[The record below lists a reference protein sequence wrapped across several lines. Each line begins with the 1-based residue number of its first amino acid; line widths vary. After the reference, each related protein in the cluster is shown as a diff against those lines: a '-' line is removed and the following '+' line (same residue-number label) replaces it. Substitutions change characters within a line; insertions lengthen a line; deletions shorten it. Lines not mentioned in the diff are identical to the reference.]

1 MESLDIAHWLGCLSS
16 MISSEQCR
24 AARAWLGWS
33 QEDLAG
39 SAKVSLS
46 TIRDFERGEREPI
59 AHNIQAIQRALEA
72 SGIHFESGAHTLS
85 GIRYDP
91 RIREADTYI
100 PILRLLDDSSDG
112 FMKTADLIKA
122 LEMVMGPRGEDAEIL
137 AGRSDTK
144 FSQIVRNVISHRTTP
159 TNLIGMGLVEYEKAR
174 RGLRITTKGR
184 WAFVEA
190 EKAQKTSL

>member
-1 MESLDIAHWLGCLSS
+1 

-33 QEDLAG
+33 QEDLAKT
-39 SAKVSLS
+39 AKVALS
-46 TIRDFERGEREPI
+46 TVRDFERGDREPI
-59 AHNIQAIQRALEA
+59 QHNIQAIQRTLEA
-72 SGIHFESGAHTLS
+72 GGIQFDSGAHSLS

-100 PILRLLDDSSDG
+100 PILRLLDDAPDG

-122 LEMVMGPRGEDAEIL
+122 LGMNMDPRGEDAEIL

-144 FSQIVRNVISHRTTP
+144 FSQIVRNVISHRATS
-159 TNLIGMGLVEYEKAR
+159 TNLIGMGYVEYDKVK
-174 RGLRITTKGR
+174 RGLKITTSGR
-184 WAFVEA
+184 WGLVDA
-190 EKAQKTSL
+190 EKNQKTVL